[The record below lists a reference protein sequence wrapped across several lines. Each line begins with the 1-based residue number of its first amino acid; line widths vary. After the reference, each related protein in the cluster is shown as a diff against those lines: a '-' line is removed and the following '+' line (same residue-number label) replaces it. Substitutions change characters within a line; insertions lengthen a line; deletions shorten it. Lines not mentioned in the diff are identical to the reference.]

1 MACSKG
7 LGLGAVQGSGE
18 EGKTRGVR
26 AAREERDVTTL
37 QSKEDELVPGPQLL
51 AKVQAPGGP
60 ADDILAM
67 PSSDPEAASQ
77 KHGISNINDDLGR
90 GEILF

>member
-7 LGLGAVQGSGE
+7 LGLGAVRGSGE
-18 EGKTRGVR
+18 EGKTRGIR
-26 AAREERDVTTL
+26 AAQEERGVTML

-67 PSSDPEAASQ
+67 PSNDPEAASQ
-77 KHGISNINDDLGR
+77 KNGISNIKDDLGR